1 MKNVMQVINVVS
13 TLSAEVKLNWLT
25 PDQGGRKRPI
35 AMVDYAAT
43 AYFANGDRQLFSI
56 ILHFL
61 TKLERGVKVPT
72 QIDRATMEF
81 LAPELVGESLM
92 DGLQFCV
99 TEGAKVVAK
108 GEVLSVK
115 IPIKN

>member
-1 MKNVMQVINVVS
+1 MKNIMQVINVAS

-25 PDQGGRKRPI
+25 ADQGGRKRPI

-43 AYFANGDRQLFSI
+43 AYFADGDRQLFSI

-61 TKLERGVKVPT
+61 TKLEGGVKTPT

-81 LAPELVGESLM
+81 LAPELVAESLA
-92 DGLQFCV
+92 DGIQFCI

-115 IPIKN
+115 IPSLS

>member
-1 MKNVMQVINVVS
+1 
-13 TLSAEVKLNWLT
+13 
-25 PDQGGRKRPI
+25 
-35 AMVDYAAT
+35 MVDYAAT

-115 IPIKN
+115 IPSKN